1 MKTKIVSAA
10 ELERLIALKREE
22 IEAEMREIRQAN
34 GWQSAEEF
42 LIELSALKFDPKKV
56 YPWEKRR

>member
-1 MKTKIVSAA
+1 MEPKVVSLAD
-10 ELERLIALKREE
+10 LERAIALKRQET
-22 IEAEMREIRQAN
+22 EAEMREIRRSN

-42 LIELSALKFDPKKV
+42 LIELKVMKFDPHKV